1 MKEKN
6 TLKDLFWFFIKAL
19 VLVVILINF
28 VFIPC
33 VVNGS
38 SMNPTYSEGEYGY
51 SFTITK
57 KLGINRFDTAVI
69 RASASNE
76 KLLVKRVI
84 GMPND
89 TLEYKDNKL
98 YINGVYY
105 EEPFLG
111 DVTTPDMKVVLG
123 ENEYYCLGDNRNVS
137 RDSRFYGPFDGGQ
150 IVSTHLMIIYPF
162 SRFGFNK

>member
-1 MKEKN
+1 MFHGFSIEYNEDNDERKKH
-6 TLKDLFWFFIKAL
+6 IKRS
-19 VLVVILINF
+19 VLVFYQGAGLSRHFNQLRL
-28 VFIPC
+28 
-33 VVNGS
+33 
-38 SMNPTYSEGEYGY
+38 YSLCGQ
-51 SFTITK
+51 

-69 RASASNE
+69 RAYASNE
-76 KLLVKRVI
+76 KLLDKRVI

>member
-1 MKEKN
+1 MKITMKEKN

-38 SMNPTYSEGEYGY
+38 SMNPTYNEGEYGY
-51 SFTITK
+51 SFIITK

-105 EEPFLG
+105 EE
-111 DVTTPDMKVVLG
+111 G
-123 ENEYYCLGDNRNVS
+123 EDEYYDESGLIPEDAVPDESGV
-137 RDSRFYGPFDGGQ
+137 Q
-150 IVSTHLMIIYPF
+150 EETE
-162 SRFGFNK
+162 